1 MNLYHCMIDL
11 KDEAKALQFSH
22 AVRAWMEFL
31 QSQDVIVGWRL
42 MRRKLNLASDA
53 HKDFILEIEV
63 ESLEQLDKAFH
74 YISGTSDKIERLH
87 GLVHAMIEKVEFGLY
102 RPFPDETLVERIAIL

>member
-22 AVRAWMEFL
+22 AMRAWMDFL
-31 QSQDVIVGWRL
+31 KSQDVIVDWRL
-42 MRRKLNLASDA
+42 MRRKLNLTSDA
-53 HKDFILEIEV
+53 HRDFILEV
-63 ESLEQLDKAFH
+63 EIKNLEQLDQAFH

-102 RPFPDETLVERIAIL
+102 RPYPDESRVERIALL